1 MCVQEVFLVMKLH
14 PFGHDRS
21 ASGDNPRQAS
31 RRQLHMLAQ
40 QTRVDREI
48 IHALFRLLDQRIPID
63 LPRKVLYLT
72 IHLLQGLINRNRT
85 HRNRAVTDNPLA
97 RLMDIIAGREIHQRV
112 SAPFTTPYSLLD
124 LLVDTGGKSGVADI
138 GIDLYQEL
146 LTDNHRL
153 GFRVI
158 DIRRDDRAT
167 GGDFLADELR
177 RDIRLQSQSLDLL
190 VLTNRHVL
198 HFRSDNALLRIIH
211 LGDILTLFSPERQ
224 VSLGKTQ
231 GIQTRVRQS
240 LTAISGSQ
248 FRQLNHIFTLTVP
261 LLTYTRKSFN
271 DINRYLGV
279 GIRAAR
285 IVNDYRIVL
294 LEDSLSMLIQGYRV
308 QQFNLTHTNLDLI
321 DLARDINLFRGRI
334 GNTHIL
340 FSSHMYLV

>member
-21 ASGDNPRQAS
+21 ASGYDPRQAS

-40 QTRVDREI
+40 QTCVDREI

-97 RLMDIIAGREIHQRV
+97 RLMDMIAGREIHQRV
-112 SAPFTTPYSLLD
+112 AAPFTTPYRLLD
-124 LLVDTGGKSGVADI
+124 LLVDTGGKSGVTDI

-198 HFRSDNALLRIIH
+198 HFRSDNTLLRVIH
-211 LGDILTLFSPERQ
+211 LGDILTLFSP
-224 VSLGKTQ
+224 
-231 GIQTRVRQS
+231 
-240 LTAISGSQ
+240 
-248 FRQLNHIFTLTVP
+248 
-261 LLTYTRKSFN
+261 
-271 DINRYLGV
+271 
-279 GIRAAR
+279 
-285 IVNDYRIVL
+285 
-294 LEDSLSMLIQGYRV
+294 
-308 QQFNLTHTNLDLI
+308 
-321 DLARDINLFRGRI
+321 
-334 GNTHIL
+334 
-340 FSSHMYLV
+340 